1 LRCLCRSFVISFTHG
16 RFALHQMNF
25 HFHFKTWA
33 CWMGLAAVS
42 LTATAQTTTS
52 PPPITATTSLR
63 EALESAWQRHPWL
76 QSEVNRRA
84 ELSGRKLQ
92 TQGFISAAP
101 TIGLAH
107 STDRIGS
114 NNGLRGL
121 EVELS
126 APLWNAGLRSATQ
139 SQIERDEQ
147 RFLLAGQAAKLK
159 LSGELRELAARYALA
174 QSDQLLAKRKVSEA
188 QSLADDV
195 AKRVRA
201 GDVAR
206 VDNLMAQSAV
216 ALAQGQLETAQTEL
230 AALQNQWQTITGLQA
245 SPAPLPSTP
254 MAPVALSGE
263 LLNHPQWQE
272 AQAAIN
278 AMQAKLATTLA
289 DSRDPMEVGITATRE
304 RSARGSPNE
313 TSMQFAVRVP
323 LGSASRNTAKA
334 AAARAELDE
343 AQAAFQSTERLLIAE
358 QNTAR
363 AQIAS
368 AQRSLALAE
377 QRAKLATE
385 AQSLYA
391 KAYRLGESDLA
402 TRLRADN
409 EKFDADLALSRAQ
422 LQLQRAQSQLQHSLG
437 LLP

>member
-1 LRCLCRSFVISFTHG
+1 MTIS
-16 RFALHQMNF
+16 L
-25 HFHFKTWA
+25 HFKTWV
-33 CWMGLAAVS
+33 CWLGLA
-42 LTATAQTTTS
+42 TACLAASAQPSTS
-52 PPPITATTSLR
+52 PLATTSLR

-76 QSEVNRRA
+76 QSEANRRA
-84 ELSGRKLQ
+84 ELAGRKLQ
-92 TQGFISAAP
+92 TQSLISAAP

-114 NNGLRGL
+114 NSGLRGL

-159 LSGELRELAARYALA
+159 LSGELRELAARYAIA

-195 AKRVRA
+195 TKRVRA

-216 ALAQGQLETAQTEL
+216 ALAQSQLETAQTEL
-230 AALQNQWQTITGLQA
+230 FALQNQWQTMAGSSTA
-245 SPAPLPSTP
+245 PAPLPSTP
-254 MAPVALSGE
+254 TALTARGNE
-263 LLNHPQWQE
+263 LQIHPQWQE
-272 AQAAIN
+272 AQATVN
-278 AMQAKLATTLA
+278 ALQAKLATTLA
-289 DSRDPMEVGITATRE
+289 DSRDPMEVGITAMRE
-304 RSARGSPNE
+304 RSASGSPSE
-313 TSMQFAVRVP
+313 TSMKFALRVP
-323 LGSASRNTAKA
+323 LGGASRNTAKA
-334 AAARAELDE
+334 SAARAELDE
-343 AQAAFQSTERLLIAE
+343 AQTTFQSTERQLLAE

-377 QRAKLATE
+377 QRAKLAAE

>member
-1 LRCLCRSFVISFTHG
+1 
-16 RFALHQMNF
+16 MNVSK
-25 HFHFKTWA
+25 HTKIW
-33 CWMGLAAVS
+33 VS
-42 LTATAQTTTS
+42 LFAMASMSTAAIAQQNLPTPQA
-52 PPPITATTSLR
+52 PPTPLSATTNLR

-76 QSEVNRRA
+76 QSEANRRA

-101 TIGLAH
+101 TIGVAH

-121 EVELS
+121 EVDLS

-147 RFLLAGQAAKLK
+147 RFVLTGQAAKLK
-159 LSGELRELAARYALA
+159 LAGELRELAARYALA
-174 QSDQLLAKRKVSEA
+174 QSDQVLAKRKVSEA

-195 AKRVRA
+195 AKRVRV

-230 AALQNQWQTITGLQA
+230 AALQSQWQAMTGL
-245 SPAPLPSTP
+245 STVPAPLPSVFATQNN
-254 MAPVALSGE
+254 E
-263 LLNHPQWQE
+263 LQTHPQWQE
-272 AQAAIN
+272 AQAAVN

-289 DSRDPMEVGITATRE
+289 DSRDPMEVGITAMRE
-304 RSARGSPNE
+304 RSTSGSPSE
-313 TSMQFAVRVP
+313 TSMKFALRVP
-323 LGSASRNTAKA
+323 LGGASRNTAKA

-343 AQAAFQSTERLLIAE
+343 AQNAFQSTERHLLAE

-363 AQIAS
+363 AQIVS

-391 KAYRLGESDLA
+391 RAYRLGESDLT

-409 EKFDADLALSRAQ
+409 EKFDADLAFSRSL
-422 LQLQRAQSQLQHSLG
+422 LQLQRAQSQLQNSLG

>member
-1 LRCLCRSFVISFTHG
+1 MITFHHSKIWLCTFV
-16 RFALHQMNF
+16 
-25 HFHFKTWA
+25 
-33 CWMGLAAVS
+33 LAAANFA
-42 LTATAQTTTS
+42 ATAQTNTS
-52 PPPITATTSLR
+52 PLPVTSTTSLR

-76 QSEVNRRA
+76 QSEANRRA

-101 TIGLAH
+101 TIGVAH

-147 RFLLAGQAAKLK
+147 RFVLTGQAAKLK
-159 LSGELRELAARYALA
+159 LAGELRELAARYALA
-174 QSDQLLAKRKVSEA
+174 QSDQVLAKRKVSEA

-195 AKRVRA
+195 AKRVRV

-230 AALQNQWQTITGLQA
+230 TALQNQWQTMTGL
-245 SPAPLPSTP
+245 STTPAPLPSVFATQNN
-254 MAPVALSGE
+254 E
-263 LLNHPQWQE
+263 LQTHPQWQE
-272 AQAAIN
+272 AQATVN
-278 AMQAKLATTLA
+278 AVQAKLATTLA
-289 DSRDPMEVGITATRE
+289 DSRDPMEVGITAMRE
-304 RSARGSPNE
+304 RSASGNPSE
-313 TSMQFAVRVP
+313 TSMKFALRVP
-323 LGSASRNTAKA
+323 LGGASRNTAKA

-343 AQAAFQSTERLLIAE
+343 AQSAFQSTERHLLAE

-368 AQRSLALAE
+368 AQRALALAE
-377 QRAKLATE
+377 QRAKLAAE

-391 KAYRLGESDLA
+391 KAYRLGESDLT

-409 EKFDADLALSRAQ
+409 EKFDADLALSRSL
-422 LQLQRAQSQLQHSLG
+422 LQLQRAQSQLQNSLG